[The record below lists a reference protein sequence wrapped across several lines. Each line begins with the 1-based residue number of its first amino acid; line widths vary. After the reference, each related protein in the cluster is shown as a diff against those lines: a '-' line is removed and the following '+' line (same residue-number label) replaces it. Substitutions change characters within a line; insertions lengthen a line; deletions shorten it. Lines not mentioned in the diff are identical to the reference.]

1 MYRFLAFTRLPAK
14 IGRTV
19 STKRG
24 VVFPEITRTLTKLN
38 AGENVMNF
46 VPKWTKHAA
55 IVVIAAFAL
64 TLTAGMSVADEE
76 TEAKSPE
83 DMSVGEFVDA
93 SIRQGY
99 EDNEIE
105 PSEMASDEEW
115 VRRVYLDIV
124 GRIPTLDEAK
134 EFINNESPR
143 KRPVLVEKLLD
154 SQDYVRNMTTVWTN
168 NCVGRGQPRGNNA
181 AFSRRGM
188 EKFFRE
194 AFAKNRPWDEVVVD
208 LVTSEGHWE
217 ENGAVNFTM
226 AQMTMNDDAVQLTAK
241 TTKLFL
247 GMQVQ
252 CTQCHNHPFNNWQQ
266 SQFWEFNSFF
276 RQVVNRNV
284 QRTNPTTGRRE
295 QDYREILLKD
305 FSGPVYYEKRSG
317 LMQVAFPIYEGEA
330 IEPDAFD
337 RRKEFSKLLVKADNG
352 QTPLIAKALVN
363 RTWGQ
368 FFGYGFTRPVD
379 DMGPHNP
386 ASHPEVLE
394 RLSAEFVKS
403 DYNVKD
409 LVRWIANSEAYSLTS
424 KFGGKNEVDKP
435 SAGEM
440 PLFSHMYIKSMQAEQ
455 LYDSLIVATNAQKS
469 GRGGWDEQEQQR
481 RRWMQQ
487 FVVAF
492 DNDENDEA
500 TTFNGTIPQALMM
513 MNSELINK
521 AVSAERGSFLYE
533 TFSKPG
539 ADNAKMNDLYLAA
552 LSRKPTRR
560 ETSVASNLIRKYGS
574 KKAQAYQDLFWA
586 LLNSN
591 EFIFNH

>member
-1 MYRFLAFTRLPAK
+1 
-14 IGRTV
+14 
-19 STKRG
+19 
-24 VVFPEITRTLTKLN
+24 
-38 AGENVMNF
+38 MNF
-46 VPKWTKHAA
+46 VPKWTQQAT
-55 IVVIAAFAL
+55 IVAL
-64 TLTAGMSVADEE
+64 LAGLTVAGLRADETGASE
-76 TEAKSPE
+76 PADRAE
-83 DMSVGEFVDA
+83 MSVGEFVDA
-93 SIRQGY
+93 KIRQGY

-105 PSEMASDEEW
+105 ASPIATDEEW

-124 GRIPTLDEAK
+124 GRIPSLTEVT
-134 EFINNESPR
+134 EFLADESPR
-143 KRPVLVEKLLD
+143 KRPVLIDRLLE
-154 SQDYVRNMTTVWTN
+154 SPDYVRNLTTIWTN
-168 NCVGRGQPRGNNA
+168 NCVGRGEPRGNNR
-181 AFSRRGM
+181 AFSRTGM

-194 AFAKNRPWDEVVVD
+194 AFARNVPWDEVVID

-217 ENGAVNFTM
+217 ENGAVNYTL
-226 AQMTMNDDAVQLTAK
+226 AQMQMPDEAVQLTAK

-276 RQVVNRNV
+276 RQVRNINH
-284 QRTNPTTGRRE
+284 QRTNPDTGRRE
-295 QDYREILLKD
+295 QTYREVVLQD

-317 LMQVAFPIYEGEA
+317 LMQVAFPEYLGQKID
-330 IEPDAFD
+330 PNAFD
-337 RRKEFSKLLVKADNG
+337 RRKEFSRLLVSADHG
-352 QTPLIAKALVN
+352 ETPLIAKAFVN

-394 RLSAEFVKS
+394 RLSAEFVRQ
-403 DYNVKD
+403 DYDVRQ
-409 LVRWIANSEAYSLTS
+409 LIRWIANSEAYQLTS
-424 KFGGKNEVDKP
+424 QFNDKNQIDNP
-435 SAGEM
+435 AAGEM

-455 LYDSLIVATNAQKS
+455 LYDSLIVATNAQKT
-469 GRGGWDEQEQQR
+469 GRGGWDEQEEQR

-513 MNSELINK
+513 MNSEMIEK

-533 TFSKPG
+533 TFSGPG
-539 ADNAKMNDLYLAA
+539 KEMDKLQKLYLAA
-552 LSRKPTRR
+552 LSRYPTRR
-560 ETSVASNLIRKYGS
+560 EATQAMSLVRQYGQH
-574 KKAQAYQDLFWA
+574 KAAAYQDLFWA

-591 EFIFNH
+591 EFIFVH